1 MKGETGDRK
10 KSRKPSSAAWK
21 QQKCPACKPVWS
33 AKLLSLVF
41 FATGVLFIIIGV
53 PLYVAVS
60 EVDETTID
68 YTNCKP
74 TVPEDF
80 ANYTNCADFLEQT
93 ATFKHLPEREG
104 KECICEVKFN
114 VSDDFKPTVYM
125 YYRLTNFYQNHRR
138 YVKSR
143 DDNQLAGDPT
153 ATIGVCSPFQEG
165 RLNNSDDE
173 LPYAPCGMIANSL
186 FNDTLLLSYYDRSTG
201 DSGNVNVTRTGIA
214 WTSDRDDKFK
224 NPSAST
230 VDELCTKFD
239 GTLHPPSWN
248 RNACRLTDDL
258 SNTGF
263 VNEDLIVWMR
273 TAAFPTF
280 RKLYG
285 KVDGLQMTRE
295 YTLRIN
301 YRYPVSAFDGEKA
314 VVFGQSSVVG
324 GRNFFLPIAY
334 IVVGSILIAMACG
347 FLAIHMFVE
356 KQRDAGYLKRIGEF
370 KQ

>member
-1 MKGETGDRK
+1 M
-10 KSRKPSSAAWK
+10 
-21 QQKCPACKPVWS
+21 
-33 AKLLSLVF
+33 
-41 FATGVLFIIIGV
+41 
-53 PLYVAVS
+53 
-60 EVDETTID
+60 DETTID

-186 FNDTLLLSYYDRSTG
+186 FNGEPILKVVGY
-201 DSGNVNVTRTGIA
+201 SGSRVCIQTVCVVTSGIA
-214 WTSDRDDKFK
+214 R
-224 NPSAST
+224 PSKLN
-230 VDELCTKFD
+230 D
-239 GTLHPPSWN
+239 
-248 RNACRLTDDL
+248 
-258 SNTGF
+258 
-263 VNEDLIVWMR
+263 
-273 TAAFPTF
+273 TF
-280 RKLYG
+280 
-285 KVDGLQMTRE
+285 
-295 YTLRIN
+295 
-301 YRYPVSAFDGEKA
+301 
-314 VVFGQSSVVG
+314 QSC
-324 GRNFFLPIAY
+324 L
-334 IVVGSILIAMACG
+334 
-347 FLAIHMFVE
+347 
-356 KQRDAGYLKRIGEF
+356 
-370 KQ
+370 

>member
-1 MKGETGDRK
+1 M
-10 KSRKPSSAAWK
+10 
-21 QQKCPACKPVWS
+21 
-33 AKLLSLVF
+33 
-41 FATGVLFIIIGV
+41 
-53 PLYVAVS
+53 YVH
-60 EVDETTID
+60 
-68 YTNCKP
+68 
-74 TVPEDF
+74 
-80 ANYTNCADFLEQT
+80 CAL
-93 ATFKHLPEREG
+93 
-104 KECICEVKFN
+104 
-114 VSDDFKPTVYM
+114 
-125 YYRLTNFYQNHRR
+125 
-138 YVKSR
+138 
-143 DDNQLAGDPT
+143 
-153 ATIGVCSPFQEG
+153 
-165 RLNNSDDE
+165 
-173 LPYAPCGMIANSL
+173 
-186 FNDTLLLSYYDRSTG
+186 DTLLLSYYDRSTG

-301 YRYPVSAFDGEKA
+301 YSK
-314 VVFGQSSVVG
+314 
-324 GRNFFLPIAY
+324 
-334 IVVGSILIAMACG
+334 
-347 FLAIHMFVE
+347 
-356 KQRDAGYLKRIGEF
+356 
-370 KQ
+370 